1 MRVSVGSYRPPIF
14 DQTFFTSFARAE
26 KGFSP
31 VVGVR
36 FDVREQFANS
46 VRSCSVRV
54 RFGFFPPDLVVRE
67 QPVFANSSFV
77 FANHICGDVDE
88 SLSTNDNLV
97 DYFGWSEPSTSR
109 GRIARSPDM
118 EPARADAAATPQAAD
133 AANEIDGD
141 EVEDRSHRHR
151 RTKS

>member
-1 MRVSVGSYRPPIF
+1 ML
-14 DQTFFTSFARAE
+14 ARRLAVC
-26 KGFSP
+26 GRSIP
-31 VVGVR
+31 LLYSTAVVGVR

-97 DYFGWSEPSTSR
+97 DYFGWSEPSTS
-109 GRIARSPDM
+109 
-118 EPARADAAATPQAAD
+118 
-133 AANEIDGD
+133 
-141 EVEDRSHRHR
+141 
-151 RTKS
+151 